1 MGELEIAWVD
11 AEVGKEDEKLI
22 LNPPSSTPPPHRPI
36 LVGDL
41 KLADFKQL
49 LENNGLQVE
58 FGGGALRCGEYISL
72 RKMGDSSQKRGVTAD
87 HDRGSPLRGLL
98 QD

>member
-49 LENNGLQVE
+49 LENNGLQVVCSPSMLS
-58 FGGGALRCGEYISL
+58 FLSFNCSLYLKGHYLNLVSRGGH
-72 RKMGDSSQKRGVTAD
+72 GVYFI
-87 HDRGSPLRGLL
+87 
-98 QD
+98 